1 MSRKYF
7 ANSASGSGQRYTLS
21 VQTIED
27 MPVLL
32 PSIEEQMRMGK
43 LLSNIDR
50 KIEINRSLNHNLQ
63 SPDRS
68 LKAAGVRH
76 AA

>member
-21 VQTIED
+21 IQTIED
-27 MPVLL
+27 MPILL
-32 PSIEEQMRMGK
+32 PQIEEQKRIGE
-43 LLSNIDR
+43 LVSNIDR
-50 KIEINRSLNHNLQ
+50 KIAINRAINHNLQ